1 MMTSIS
7 CDLTG
12 GSSGASFTS
21 KSLRSLSSTSSS
33 VTNSLCPTS
42 CTHIQSDTNSCVRA
56 CVWENWSSPH
66 RPLPPPPLRSPPAA
80 APELDQRRERG
91 SCRCLRTETN
101 IETMK
106 TLFSSQISSQFKD
119 NVSACAPFPVWVS
132 PATPSR
138 WRCPTEQQSELFPAK
153 TNTH

>member
-1 MMTSIS
+1 MWPHRWVVRCLIYLKVAQIAFFHFLF
-7 CDLTG
+7 CDKL
-12 GSSGASFTS
+12 
-21 KSLRSLSSTSSS
+21 SLPNILH
-33 VTNSLCPTS
+33 
-42 CTHIQSDTNSCVRA
+42 THTIRYKLVCA

-66 RPLPPPPLRSPPAA
+66 RPPLPPPLRSPPAA

-101 IETMK
+101 IETLK